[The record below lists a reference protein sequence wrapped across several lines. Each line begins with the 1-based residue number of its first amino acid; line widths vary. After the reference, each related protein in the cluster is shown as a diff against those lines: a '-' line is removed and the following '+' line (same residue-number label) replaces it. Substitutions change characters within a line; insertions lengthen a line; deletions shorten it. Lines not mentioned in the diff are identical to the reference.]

1 MHVFS
6 RFFYICLSIIFLDIM
21 LLGPLPVGAQSGDNS
36 PVGDS
41 AQSLLY
47 LPLAKGEAQDETPQ
61 VNPLSVAVTVDS
73 GRATTQTIPVEGGT
87 ISVTAAPSSASGGM
101 WARVSTPR

>member
-1 MHVFS
+1 MHIFS
-6 RFFYICLSIIFLDIM
+6 RFLYICLSIVFLDIM
-21 LLGPLPVGAQSGDNS
+21 LLGPLPVSAQSGDNS
-36 PVGDS
+36 SVGDS

-47 LPLAKGEAQDETPQ
+47 LPLAKGETQDEAPQ
-61 VNPLSVAVTVDS
+61 ANPLSIAVTVDS

-87 ISVTAAPSSASGGM
+87 SRCNSTSGGM